1 MGQMVEQFLTL
12 ARLEG
17 TQSPPFEAIDLKAV
31 VEDIVNQLQDPNH
44 PIQLHAPDNF
54 TLQGSELEINRAIT
68 NLIENAKR
76 YSPSGT
82 PIEVKLSKR
91 KEANHASVIEV
102 SVTDKGPGIAPE
114 HLPKLTERF
123 YRVDQS
129 RNRKDGGTGLGLA
142 IVKATML
149 RHGGEVHIQ
158 SKVNNGTTV
167 TLTFPKPQ

>member
-1 MGQMVEQFLTL
+1 M
-12 ARLEG
+12 
-17 TQSPPFEAIDLKAV
+17 
-31 VEDIVNQLQDPNH
+31 
-44 PIQLHAPDNF
+44 
-54 TLQGSELEINRAIT
+54 EINRAVT

-76 YSPSGT
+76 YSPNGT

-167 TLTFPKPQ
+167 TLTFPHPHVP

>member
-1 MGQMVEQFLTL
+1 
-12 ARLEG
+12 LEG
-17 TQSPPFEAIDLKAV
+17 TQSPPFETIDIMAV

-44 PIQLHAPDNF
+44 PIQLHAPDNL
-54 TLQGSELEINRAIT
+54 TLQGSELEINRAVT

-76 YSPSGT
+76 YSPNGT

-158 SKVNNGTTV
+158 SKVNTGTTV
-167 TLTFPKPQ
+167 TLTFPHPHVS

>member
-1 MGQMVEQFLTL
+1 
-12 ARLEG
+12 
-17 TQSPPFEAIDLKAV
+17 
-31 VEDIVNQLQDPNH
+31 
-44 PIQLHAPDNF
+44 
-54 TLQGSELEINRAIT
+54 
-68 NLIENAKR
+68 
-76 YSPSGT
+76 
-82 PIEVKLSKR
+82 VKLSKR

-102 SVTDKGPGIAPE
+102 SVTDNGPGIAPE